1 GVAKLLEEL
10 PASPESELPPSAT
23 ARPGALSTRPSTAW
37 GTVAYMSP
45 EQARGEAVDARTDL
59 YSFGATLY
67 HMLTGR
73 LPIDDGA
80 PNAMVEAILHA
91 PPLAPSKANPRLGS
105 VWDQIVLKALEKDR
119 QLRYRSAS
127 EMEADLQRLKR
138 RQHLGAV
145 VRRYAVSAGVLFA
158 FAA

>member
-1 GVAKLLEEL
+1 SLRDRLASGPIPPAQTMELALGILQGLGAAHAKGIIHRDVKPANVFVTTGTRVKILDFGVAKLLEEL

-23 ARPGALSTRPSTAW
+23 ARPGPLSTRPSTAW

-73 LPIDDGA
+73 LLIEDGA
-80 PNAMVEAILHA
+80 PNAMLAAILHA
-91 PPLAPSKANPRLGS
+91 PPLAPSKANP
-105 VWDQIVLKALEKDR
+105 
-119 QLRYRSAS
+119 
-127 EMEADLQRLKR
+127 
-138 RQHLGAV
+138 
-145 VRRYAVSAGVLFA
+145 
-158 FAA
+158 